1 MDTLNPTNIAATTSH
16 SHTLSD
22 PGLSHPMMDPGQSY
36 VLPGANFQGV
46 DDLPHSHGANPGHL
60 PPEAAVYGNA
70 TPAQKPDNAVT
81 LDEPI
86 RRGNT
91 DILQVVLRKPSS
103 GELRGVRLDDLL
115 SGDVNALLLVL
126 PRISMPTLV
135 KHEVDGLDPA
145 DLAKFGEVI
154 IGFFL
159 PKAQREKLA
168 SRS

>member
-1 MDTLNPTNIAATTSH
+1 MNSPLQNSDAVLGAQEASQFATDMSAYTI
-16 SHTLSD
+16 
-22 PGLSHPMMDPGQSY
+22 GQSE
-36 VLPGANFQGV
+36 P
-46 DDLPHSHGANPGHL
+46 
-60 PPEAAVYGNA
+60 AAVA
-70 TPAQKPDNAVT
+70 AQTPDNAIM

-91 DILQVVLRKPSS
+91 DIGQVVLRKPSS